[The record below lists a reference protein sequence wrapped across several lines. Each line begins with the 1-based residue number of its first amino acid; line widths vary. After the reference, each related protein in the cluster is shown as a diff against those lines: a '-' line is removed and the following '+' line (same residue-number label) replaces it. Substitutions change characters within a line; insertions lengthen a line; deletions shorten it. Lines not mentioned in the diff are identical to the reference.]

1 MTDTAAKTPDTLT
14 FEAEVQSLLDL
25 VIHSLYT
32 NREIFLR
39 ELISNAS
46 DALDK
51 LRFTALT
58 DAELLPEGDE
68 LCVSIER
75 DEEAGTLT
83 IIDNGIGMNR
93 EDLMANLGTLAS
105 SGTRRFLE
113 ELREADAKTRPE
125 LIGQFGVGFYSSF
138 MVADKVVVTTRKAG
152 EQEGWIWQSAG
163 GGEYTVEEAAENTQR
178 GTRITLHMQPGEDEQ
193 SFLTE
198 WKVREIVRRYSDFIE
213 YPVTMDVTR
222 NEPELDDE
230 GKPVED
236 GETKEVTSTET
247 LNSMKPLWNRPKA
260 EISAEEY
267 AEFYKHLTHDWNE
280 PAEVIHFR
288 AEGTLEYTALLFI
301 PKERPFD
308 MFDSTQPKSRLSL
321 HVRKVMVMNDCEELL
336 PPWLRFVRGVV
347 DSADLPLNVSRET
360 LQDNPLLKKI
370 QTRLVKK
377 VLEVLD
383 KRRTE
388 QADGYAETWKAYGT
402 ILKEGIYMGD
412 DGDNRISKLC
422 LFRSSSHDPGA
433 ICGTHGR

>member
-83 IIDNGIGMNR
+83 IVDNGIGMNR

-388 QADGYAETWKAYGT
+388 QADG
-402 ILKEGIYMGD
+402 
-412 DGDNRISKLC
+412 
-422 LFRSSSHDPGA
+422 
-433 ICGTHGR
+433 